1 MKADLQKAK
10 DLLQA
15 GGCTCVLCKGEET
28 HSSTQR
34 GVRPLLD
41 WLEQSSDWQDY
52 CAADKVVGR
61 AAAFL
66 YLLMG
71 VQQLYAGV
79 ISQHALRL
87 LEQHHIECEYGRLV
101 PAIRNRAGD
110 GFCPMESA
118 VRNIDDPAEAVLAI
132 KQTLETLQEQKKREG
147 DA

>member
-10 DLLQA
+10 ELLQT
-15 GGCTCVLCKGEET
+15 GSCTCVLCKGEET

-34 GVRPLLD
+34 GVKPLLA
-41 WLEQSSDWQDY
+41 WLEQTPDWQGY
-52 CAADKVVGR
+52 CAADRVVGR

-71 VQQLYAGV
+71 VKQLYAEV
-79 ISQHALRL
+79 LSQHALRL

-118 VRNIDDPAEAVLAI
+118 VRNIDDPDEAVSVI

>member
-1 MKADLQKAK
+1 
-10 DLLQA
+10 
-15 GGCTCVLCKGEET
+15 
-28 HSSTQR
+28 
-34 GVRPLLD
+34 GVKPLLN
-41 WLEQSSDWQDY
+41 WLQQTSNWQGY
-52 CAADKVVGR
+52 CAADRVVGR

-71 VQQLYAGV
+71 VKQLYAGV
-79 ISQHALRL
+79 LSQHALRL

-118 VRNIDDPAEAVLAI
+118 VRNIDDPEEAVSVI
-132 KQTLETLQEQKKREG
+132 KQTLEALQERKKREG

>member
-1 MKADLQKAK
+1 MKNDLQKAK
-10 DLLQA
+10 EMLQTE
-15 GGCTCVLCKGEET
+15 GCTCVLCKGEET

-34 GVRPLLD
+34 GVKPLLN
-41 WLEQSSDWQDY
+41 WLQQNPDWQGY
-52 CAADKVVGR
+52 CAADRVVGR

-71 VQQLYAGV
+71 VKQLYAGV

-118 VRNIDDPAEAVLAI
+118 VLEIDDPTEALAAI
-132 KQTLETLQEQKKREG
+132 KQTLQSLQDEKKR
-147 DA
+147 